1 MHGLAK
7 FFLCASLFACETDV
21 NNTQPD
27 AMGDAG
33 ADAFVNVIDDA
44 KAPDASTPSAWI
56 VVAADFATGTGCGD
70 DLGNRGCDIFRAKV
84 SLPTFD
90 LLTLDRITPG
100 DAPHSFPTVSKTG
113 DRIYFRTGDGS
124 TDRSVYGWV
133 NGTLTPSL
141 LSKASYPA
149 LFPDSLSFIYVDD
162 GNNLARAWL
171 SSDGTKVDRT
181 DTYGRTPPRG
191 DPDVSPDGNFV
202 LFNETGGGGGSGSG
216 TSQAR
221 VLNLSSSAVA
231 DVSAKD
237 GSGHCV
243 FSASG
248 KLAVCDSRSSGGLRA
263 WDWDGTKASNER
275 SFIADPSLTDV
286 GDDYRSCRTRSV
298 NYPAFC
304 GDDAHVLVV
313 VSCTTTLDG
322 GESGSGFSKLFLVDL
337 SSGVP
342 KYRAL
347 SDEWSS
353 RGGGKGTRA
362 WTPACRPAT
371 P

>member
-1 MHGLAK
+1 MHGSARFL
-7 FFLCASLFACETDV
+7 LCASLFACEANV

-33 ADAFVNVIDDA
+33 ADALVNVIDDA

-90 LLTLDRITPG
+90 LLTLDRITLG
-100 DAPHSFPTVSKTG
+100 DAAHSFPTVSEAG
-113 DRIYFRTGDGS
+113 DRLYFRTGDGS
-124 TDRSVYGWV
+124 SDRSIYGWV
-133 NGTLTPSL
+133 NGKLTPSL

-162 GNNLARAWL
+162 SNNLARAWL
-171 SSDGTKVDRT
+171 SSDGTKVDRS
-181 DTYGRTPPRG
+181 DSYGRTPPRG

-221 VLNLSSSAVA
+221 VLDLRSSAIL

-237 GSGHCV
+237 GSGHCA

-248 KLAVCDSRSSGGLRA
+248 KLAICDSRSSAGLRA
-263 WDWDGTKASNER
+263 WDWDGSRATNER

-286 GDDYRSCRTRSV
+286 GDDYRSCRVRSV

-313 VSCTTTLDG
+313 VSCTATLDG
-322 GESGSGFSKLFLVDL
+322 GESGSAFSKLFLVDL
-337 SSGVP
+337 SSGSP

-347 SDEWSS
+347 SDEWSI

-362 WTPACRPAT
+362 LTPACRVSAP
-371 P
+371 